1 MQQQPCE
8 PEDRLGSQSTT
19 SVFRP
24 NTRAIH
30 ARRSG
35 FLSPPLHAGD
45 GAEGASLTQRYWLGK
60 YSQIPCPYRPEL
72 SNPEDTR
79 HVDSEIPPEIHFC
92 ETVHGEEK
100 FKCTEGPCICGLHK
114 KSPTRS
120 PTPVLIEP
128 LSRQLWTRPTWKRP
142 FWISQCT
149 RLKHGS
155 RYLAVAWGRRVGGTL
170 LFPWRCVF
178 DGSRADVAYGESSIL
193 AKTWRT

>member
-1 MQQQPCE
+1 MPVWVSPVRKPLPARHSSKNLQLEGYVEIPPPPPRPHVSHEGINLMQQQPCE

-92 ETVHGEEK
+92 ETESTVKKNLNVRKALAFAGFTKRAPRDRLH
-100 FKCTEGPCICGLHK
+100 PC
-114 KSPTRS
+114 
-120 PTPVLIEP
+120 
-128 LSRQLWTRPTWKRP
+128 
-142 FWISQCT
+142 
-149 RLKHGS
+149 
-155 RYLAVAWGRRVGGTL
+155 
-170 LFPWRCVF
+170 
-178 DGSRADVAYGESSIL
+178 
-193 AKTWRT
+193 